1 MKNALNGHK
10 AWRDPGKLDRDWRTA
25 GSLLAG
31 TGVFGLLTR
40 RIEADFQCLRGDDHA
55 RDMALDEVAVRKSGR
70 RPTPASFSGW
80 LISRVAPHAAAWI
93 ETCPNAPSVGAIP
106 SPLTQGR
113 GSKLLSA
120 PHITVRSRRP
130 SRRGV
135 DRNLETQAKI
145 EPPKWS
151 PLTQGRGSKRPL
163 VA

>member
-1 MKNALNGHK
+1 MLGDLSEVGKAAEPNALDPSSGLGDCGEQSIAPFGTHRRFCGGRMKDALNGHK

-93 ETCPNAPSVGAIP
+93 EG
-106 SPLTQGR
+106 QF
-113 GSKLLSA
+113 
-120 PHITVRSRRP
+120 RRP

-135 DRNLETQAKI
+135 DRNFFQLPI
-145 EPPKWS
+145 
-151 PLTQGRGSKRPL
+151 
-163 VA
+163 